1 MYTVTG
7 FFHTGFNA
15 VNVPASPAV
24 LYSSGATKDFPAVDL
39 LQDDGLSY
47 VDLRTS
53 WEDIEEVDYIKVGS
67 IYYCVDGS
75 PVMTSPD
82 VARVPLLADYLLTA
96 GGAGSLTY
104 TDGLTERFSVDSS
117 SDSWGSYPEHD
128 PYMAPFTPPVLDIGS
143 YVCDDAGGAT
153 YKLCESTI
161 DLVKLGGQFVGG
173 QFIGKG
179 ITFKDDISGEKV
191 TIPYTPGDPG
201 QTELIFGSYGFIL
214 PGAKLYDATNPVVKN
229 GMDACRCIGAESA
242 ITAQVAIP
250 KALISSIS
258 ITEKGE
264 VSSIKGKSGSAETG
278 LSMDFLSGVPKK
290 ILYSD
295 YNKYG
300 MISSSGSKM
309 ECSPL
314 QASPDGASPSVSYVV
329 DPNPTDGKPYF
340 KFSGLPGQTYHSF
353 FLNCIDGAPWAS
365 VPLVYRT
372 ASGSYQSQVQFDLA
386 AKKDEAENRYRGT
399 LAGVATTSGIA
410 STVASAAGN
419 VFSGNF
425 GAAAGSIVSGVA
437 GIASTLY
444 TENYRK
450 QQYEMARN
458 RELYDFG
465 ISQSIVVPQVQC
477 PFNASLLRDY
487 FGNGCFTYRLRYGNE
502 DATRISN
509 ILRRFGYKATYKLTA
524 AMFTPD
530 SSTGFAYVRASG
542 VAVAGNIPKRWKEGI
557 STQLSVGVRVWSK
570 HPTET

>member
-15 VNVPASPAV
+15 VNVPASPSV
-24 LYSSGATKDFPAVDL
+24 LYSAGTSKDFPAVDL
-39 LQDDGLSY
+39 LQDDGLTY

-53 WEDIEEVDYIKVGS
+53 WDEIAEVDYIKVGS

-75 PVMTSPD
+75 PIMTSPD

-104 TDGLTERFSVDSS
+104 TDGLTERFSVSSS

-128 PYMAPFTPPVLDIGS
+128 PYMAPFCPPVLDIGS
-143 YVCDDAGGAT
+143 YVGDDPGGAT
-153 YKLCESTI
+153 YQICESTI

-173 QFIGKG
+173 QFLGKG
-179 ITFKDDISGEKV
+179 ITFKDDTSGEKV

-214 PGAKLYDATNPVVKN
+214 PGAKLYDAKNPVVKN

-250 KALISSIS
+250 KALISNIS
-258 ITEKGE
+258 ITKKGE
-264 VSSIKGKSGSAETG
+264 ISSIQGKSGTADTN

-295 YNKYG
+295 FNKYG

-314 QASPDGASPSVSYVV
+314 QASPDGTSPSVTYLV

-353 FLNCIDGAPWAS
+353 FLNCIDGSPWAS
-365 VPLVYRT
+365 VPLIFRS

-386 AKKDEAENRYRGT
+386 AKKDEAENKYRGT
-399 LAGVATTSGIA
+399 VAKMGIATGVANTIGTSLGNIMSGNYMGAVGSTIAGVVNLAQQTY
-410 STVASAAGN
+410 N
-419 VFSGNF
+419 
-425 GAAAGSIVSGVA
+425 
-437 GIASTLY
+437 
-444 TENYRK
+444 ENYRR
-450 QQYEMARN
+450 QQYEMSRN

-465 ISQSIVVPQVQC
+465 VSQSIVTPQVQC

-487 FGNGCFTYRLRYGNE
+487 FGNGCFTYRLRYDNE
-502 DATRISN
+502 DAVRIAN
-509 ILRRFGYKATYKLTA
+509 ILKRFGYKATYKLTSN
-524 AMFTPD
+524 MFTPD

-570 HPTET
+570 HPTST